1 VTGQAPKPI
10 LPVRPGGTM
19 ASRTAVMTQFR
30 YTLHPRLFLR
40 FVNEKLTA
48 ATQVVSVHRSGNKEL
63 SRGRREQSRPDGPK
77 DDDIMH
83 GCRPGNSGR
92 CAGKRVRFR
101 HARCR
106 FRDMPAMMR

>member
-1 VTGQAPKPI
+1 
-10 LPVRPGGTM
+10 M
-19 ASRTAVMTQFR
+19 ASRTAVVTQFR

-48 ATQVVSVHRSGNKEL
+48 AIQVSVHRSGNKEL

-83 GCRPGNSGR
+83 GRRPGNSGR
-92 CAGKRVRFR
+92 SAGKRVRFGR
-101 HARCR
+101 PLPFPGHAGNDALTLRR
-106 FRDMPAMMR
+106 ATG